1 MEIQSHLHL
10 QLAGYSTNRDIGHGF
25 IMWLINLA
33 RLPTRHYVAPYI
45 RLSSDWSGVAF
56 YPLLRDN
63 REKSTDGN
71 RKNGDNLAINEFAI
85 HYVSRSI

>member
-1 MEIQSHLHL
+1 ML
-10 QLAGYSTNRDIGHGF
+10 GHGF
-25 IMWLINLA
+25 IMRLINLA
-33 RLPTRHYVAPYI
+33 RLPTRHYVTPYI

-71 RKNGDNLAINEFAI
+71 RKIGDNLAINEFAT